1 MQTNNHRHCLSQ
13 LRLPSCC
20 RCWCMHLAVI
30 YDSCLFQR
38 NFIYL
43 WCVRVYVWFLT
54 WHATEEKRTAKLNT
68 NSSFS
73 ANSFFVR
80 SLSYLRDCG
89 KPWQAVVKKNL
100 VIKLCFFYF
109 FCCFVSF
116 LCVPWWYLTKSTF
129 YADSCISQ
137 ASITEKDKFMRQM
150 KRLFITTTTQQK
162 TTTTKPTTSMNKC
175 RVSRSARDKLNHV
188 QRLDYNNI

>member
-13 LRLPSCC
+13 LRPPSCC

-54 WHATEEKRTAKLNT
+54 WHATQEKRTAKLNT

-73 ANSFFVR
+73 ANSFFVP
-80 SLSYLRDCG
+80 SLLYLRDCG
-89 KPWQAVVKKNL
+89 KPWQAVVKKIL
-100 VIKLCFFYF
+100 VIKLCFFLLSLLFRQF
-109 FCCFVSF
+109 FVCALVVLDKIHF
-116 LCVPWWYLTKSTF
+116 LCRLVYLFSQHNRKRQVYAPNEKSF
-129 YADSCISQ
+129 HND
-137 ASITEKDKFMRQM
+137 DD
-150 KRLFITTTTQQK
+150 
-162 TTTTKPTTSMNKC
+162 TTK
-175 RVSRSARDKLNHV
+175 NHH
-188 QRLDYNNI
+188 QTNNYYEQMPGK